1 MGKADVK
8 TKDRRRV
15 WLITKQF
22 EWKINR
28 EEREIGIEEG
38 KS

>member
-1 MGKADVK
+1 VGKTDGK

-15 WLITKQF
+15 WVITKQLQ
-22 EWKINR
+22 WKINR